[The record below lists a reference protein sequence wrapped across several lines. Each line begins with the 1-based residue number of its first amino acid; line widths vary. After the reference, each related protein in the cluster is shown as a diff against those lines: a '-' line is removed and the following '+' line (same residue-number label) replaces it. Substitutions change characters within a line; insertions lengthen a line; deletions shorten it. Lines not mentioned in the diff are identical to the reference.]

1 MCTQTTTT
9 EEPGG
14 ESAQTTMME
23 EPGGESVQTMMM
35 EEPGVRSCCRK
46 SWWVRTDLRKG
57 GWDTGCRNNGRSN
70 GSG

>member
-1 MCTQTTTT
+1 MGVQVCTQTTTT

-35 EEPGVRSCCRK
+35 EEPGGEKLLQEELV
-46 SWWVRTDLRKG
+46 G
-57 GWDTGCRNNGRSN
+57 EN
-70 GSG
+70 